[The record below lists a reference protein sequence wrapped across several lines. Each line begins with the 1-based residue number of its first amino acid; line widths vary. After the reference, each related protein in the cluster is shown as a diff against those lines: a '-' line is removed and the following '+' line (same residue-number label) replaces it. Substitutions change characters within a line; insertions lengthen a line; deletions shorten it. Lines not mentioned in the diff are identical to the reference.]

1 MPRPSCNGATMK
13 KTLHDPRT
21 VARNVPGLFEVVF
34 PQLTTGVVV
43 HLNQSRTLLSPL
55 PLSHALIE
63 SSTLQNAMLFELGIA
78 CAESELATGS
88 LKWEDAKATALSR
101 QRKYFDAEIPVEI
114 AHQDRLIAEKIAQ
127 NLTSTLSEVANG
139 KQVEIG
145 PRIPGLGWVS
155 PGRGDFA
162 FDRTLIETKCA
173 HKNFSM
179 ADYRQVLLYWLLSY
193 AAAIEGRGEEWSDCI
208 LLNPRSSMCVRFA
221 YDALLHIVAAG
232 QTKLEVL
239 QVFRALVDSGGDL
252 Q

>member
-1 MPRPSCNGATMK
+1 MK
-13 KTLHDPRT
+13 KTLNDPRT

-43 HLNQSRTLLSPL
+43 HLNQTRTLLSTL
-55 PLSHALIE
+55 PLSQALIE

-78 CAESELATGS
+78 CAESVLATGS
-88 LKWEDAKATALSR
+88 LKWEDAKASALSR
-101 QRKYFDAEIPVEI
+101 QRRYFDAEIPAEI
-114 AHQDRLIAEKIAQ
+114 APPDRLISEKIAQ
-127 NLTSTLSEVANG
+127 NLTSTLSEVAGG
-139 KQVEIG
+139 KEVEIG
-145 PRIPGLGWVS
+145 PKIPGLGWVA

-162 FDRTLIETKCA
+162 FDRTLVETKCA

-193 AAAIEGRGEEWSDCI
+193 AAAIEGRGEEWSECI
-208 LLNPRSSMCVRFA
+208 LLNPRSSVSVRFE

-239 QVFRALVDSGGDL
+239 QVFRALVDSGDRF